1 MDIKT
6 MSAEELEARS
16 AAIVE
21 ELDQDGADVSALGTE
36 MRAIHSELDSRKAA
50 EAAKAEIRAQ
60 VAAGAGE
67 TIAEVKTE
75 ERTNKT
81 MDNMEIRARVED
93 ALAETIKGRATPEQR
108 ALLTTDAQ
116 GTVEVAKIVDEF
128 VWTDWDKS
136 PILSRIQKRYIEG
149 NYAVNYEAS
158 ASGATKHTE
167 GAEAPQEESLVLGT
181 VNFIAQYYK
190 KWIKVS
196 DRVLALRGA
205 RFLQYLRDEFG
216 HQLAMALE
224 NAVVAEIAAS
234 PLAANVTH
242 AIDGDAV
249 LFGFAALSDEASDP
263 VAIMS
268 KQTYATIKAMKTD
281 AGARIEDPF
290 NGLEVL
296 FNSTVT
302 GVLVGDL
309 SGVVA
314 NFPEG
319 EEFKYIVD
327 EASLAESDLVKIV
340 GKVLADVHLVRPNG
354 FAVVEAE

>member
-1 MDIKT
+1 MEYT
-6 MSAEELEARS
+6 TATVEELEARR
-16 AAIVE
+16 AEIAQDV
-21 ELDQDGADVSALGTE
+21 DNDGADLDALE
-36 MRAIHSELDSRKAA
+36 AEVRAINAELENRKKA

-60 VAAGAGE
+60 VAQGAGE
-67 TIAEVKTE
+67 TIATIEPEKGK
-75 ERTNKT
+75 NN
-81 MDNMEIRARVED
+81 MDNELRARVED

-108 ALLTTDAQ
+108 ALLTQDAS
-116 GTVEVAKIVDEF
+116 GTVAVSKIVDEF

-158 ASGATKHTE
+158 ATGAVKHTE
-167 GAEAPQEESLVLGT
+167 GAAAPTEETLALGT
-181 VNFIAQYYK
+181 INFVAQYYK

-205 RFLQYLRDEFG
+205 RFLEYLRDEFG

-234 PLAANVTH
+234 SISAKVTH
-242 AIDGDAV
+242 DIDGDAV

-319 EEFKYIVD
+319 EQFKYIVD

-354 FAVVEAE
+354 FAVVTAE

>member
-1 MDIKT
+1 MEYT
-6 MSAEELEARS
+6 TATVEELEARR
-16 AAIVE
+16 AEIAQDV
-21 ELDQDGADVSALGTE
+21 DADGADLDALE
-36 MRAIHSELDSRKAA
+36 AEVRAINAELENRKKA

-60 VAAGAGE
+60 VAQGAGE
-67 TIAEVKTE
+67 TIATIEPEKGK
-75 ERTNKT
+75 NN
-81 MDNMEIRARVED
+81 MDNELRARVED

-108 ALLTTDAQ
+108 ALLTTDAS
-116 GTVEVAKIVDEF
+116 GTVAVSKIVDEF

-158 ASGATKHTE
+158 ASAAVKHTE
-167 GAEAPQEESLVLGT
+167 GAAAPTEETLTLGT
-181 VNFIAQYYK
+181 INFVAQYFK

-205 RFLQYLRDEFG
+205 RFLEYLRDEFG

-234 PLAANVTH
+234 SISAKVTH
-242 AIDGDAV
+242 DIDGDAV

-319 EEFKYIVD
+319 EQFKYIVD

-354 FAVVEAE
+354 FAVVTAE

>member
-1 MDIKT
+1 MEYT
-6 MSAEELEARS
+6 TATVEELEARR
-16 AAIVE
+16 AEIAQDV
-21 ELDQDGADVSALGTE
+21 DADGADLDALE
-36 MRAIHSELDSRKAA
+36 AEVRAINAELENRKKA

-60 VAAGAGE
+60 VAQGAGE
-67 TIAEVKTE
+67 TIATIEPEKGK
-75 ERTNKT
+75 NN
-81 MDNMEIRARVED
+81 MDDKELRARVED

-108 ALLTTDAQ
+108 ALLTQDAS
-116 GTVEVAKIVDEF
+116 GTVAVSKIVDEF
-128 VWTDWDKS
+128 VWTDWNKS

-158 ASGATKHTE
+158 ASGAVKHTE
-167 GAEAPQEESLVLGT
+167 GAAAPAEETLTLGT
-181 VNFIAQYYK
+181 INFVAQYYK

-205 RFLQYLRDEFG
+205 RFLEYLRDEFG

-234 PLAANVTH
+234 TISAKVTH

-281 AGARIEDPF
+281 GGARIEDPF

-319 EEFKYIVD
+319 EQFKYIVD

-354 FAVVEAE
+354 FAVVTAE